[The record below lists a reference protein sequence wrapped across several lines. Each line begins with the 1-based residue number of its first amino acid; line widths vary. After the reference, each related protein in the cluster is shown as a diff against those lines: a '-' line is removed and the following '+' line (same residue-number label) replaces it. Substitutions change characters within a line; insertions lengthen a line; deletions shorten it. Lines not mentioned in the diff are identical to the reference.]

1 LEIEAR
7 RMETWMDN
15 AKRKAI
21 YAGSFDPVTNGHL
34 YLIREGARLF
44 DELVVAVGTNPGKR
58 YTFSPAERLDMLAR
72 SAKDIDNVEIVEMS
86 KVYLVDFAQSVG
98 ASYILRGVRNESDY
112 LNERTMRNVNA
123 DMAPEITTVFLMPPR
138 GIAEVS
144 SSFVKGLAG
153 PEGWER
159 LVESYLPP
167 EVLDTFRS
175 RFGKEG

>member
-1 LEIEAR
+1 MAV
-7 RMETWMDN
+7 TT
-15 AKRKAI
+15 RKAI

-44 DELVVAVGTNPGKR
+44 DELVVAVGTNPGKS
-58 YTFSPAERLDMLAR
+58 YTFSPVERLDMLAR
-72 SAKDIDNVEIVEMS
+72 SAKDIDNVEIVAMS

-159 LVESYLPP
+159 LIEGYLPP
-167 EVLDTFRS
+167 EVLDTFRR